1 MTLRPHRFPR
11 FAPLLPVC
19 LFALLLAFCLGCSRI
34 GRDAAAKD
42 AARTEHGSADFTS
55 LDQLTADVERP
66 TGAAEIVMFHF
77 AVKGPKD
84 RWLEAFN
91 AAFCR
96 DLGQR
101 VTRLPQVRGQV
112 PTWVVTSAMSQHGI
126 SDAKVNAASAIK
138 AALVGGRRHALNG
151 TIERQGEKL
160 RAKVNIYDAE
170 SRQQV
175 GDAIGL
181 VGTAQELFE
190 REGWLAEQIAERIGV
205 KLTGEDRLWLNRRQF
220 RSLDGLVA
228 AGQLT
233 QNPGKDYAARL
244 AALRERE
251 PDSLVLETMW
261 LHSGFKDDQ
270 AYMAALQAA
279 HKRFPQEPDFVQ
291 WVFDECQRLGDTA
304 GAKRALDEYLE
315 MSPGSWQ
322 GLNMRGRYCHYTE
335 NDYDASLRATESLA
349 VLYPGCW
356 ESWFRCSW
364 EALELAYEAR
374 AGHYFS
380 EMTKAQQR
388 VFVRGMGEALAAGER
403 ALALNDK
410 DAALLTHMIHVYR
423 ENSRAQDAHD
433 MFDQAIAIAPGHI
446 EAYNALA
453 SMYKRGYQNNEARRM
468 EILKQSIT
476 APAQTWQDL
485 LAQAEN
491 ACYLKDDALTQKLYH
506 KALAAAGGSSCP
518 ELHTAYAAYLG
529 EKLGRKDEAE
539 KHARIAVQ
547 QSASVDG
554 YLTLAW
560 ALSELSR
567 FDDALAAANRA
578 KELGA
583 KQANYDAALAQ
594 IQYQQGKR
602 EEAFQTMAKAHA
614 ADTRDTAYLAVI
626 VGTYMKQGEYDKA
639 WDACQELV
647 QHPGIEESPDITRVV
662 GDVHALKGR
671 YKDAI
676 RYYDMTLKKE
686 PDDWDSLTHGALCY
700 MALGEH
706 KRAAPRWQRA
716 LAKRGDDAEAH
727 MGLAVCL
734 SLLGQRQNAV
744 AEARQAVKLNPDSAN
759 PQWLTKERHW
769 PEKLARLAAQVA
781 GSAPRK

>member
-1 MTLRPHRFPR
+1 MTRPCRPWCVLSSL
-11 FAPLLPVC
+11 AVC
-19 LFALLLAFCLGCSRI
+19 LSALVLVFSPGCSRI

-42 AARTEHGSADFTS
+42 AAKTEHESADFTS

-84 RWLEAFN
+84 RWLDAFN
-91 AAFCR
+91 AAFSR
-96 DLGQR
+96 DLGRR

-112 PTWVVTSAMSQHGI
+112 PSWVVTRAMAQHGI
-126 SDAKVNAASAIK
+126 PSVPLDAQSAIT
-138 AALVGGRRHALNG
+138 AARVGGRGHALCG
-151 TIERQGEKL
+151 IIEREGEKL
-160 RAKVNIYDAE
+160 RANVGVYDAKTGK
-170 SRQQV
+170 RV
-175 GDAIGL
+175 GEAIEL
-181 VGTAQELFE
+181 VGTPQELLD

-205 KLTGEDRLWLNRRQF
+205 KLTAEDGSWLNRRQF
-220 RSLDGLVA
+220 RTLDNLLA
-228 AGQLT
+228 AGRLMT
-233 QNPGKDYAARL
+233 QPDRDFAAKL

-251 PDSLVLETMW
+251 PDALVLETAW
-261 LHSGFKDDQ
+261 LYSGLKDSS
-270 AYMAALQAA
+270 AYMAALEAA

-291 WVFDECQRLGDTA
+291 WIFDECLRLGDKA
-304 GAKRALDEYLE
+304 GAKRALDEYLGL
-315 MSPGSWQ
+315 SPGSWQ
-322 GLNMRGRYCHYTE
+322 GLNMRARYRHYME
-335 NDYDASLRATESLA
+335 HDFASALRATESLA

-364 EALELAYEAR
+364 EALELAYKMR
-374 AGHYFS
+374 AGHYFG

-388 VFVRGMGEALAAGER
+388 VFVRGMREALAAGER

-410 DAALLTHMIHVYR
+410 DAELLTHMIHVYR
-423 ENSRAQDAHD
+423 ENSRPQDAHD

-453 SMYKRGYQNNEARRM
+453 SMYKRGYHNNEARRM
-468 EILKQSIT
+468 EILKQSLA
-476 APAQTWQDL
+476 APAKTWQDL

-491 ACYLKDDALTQKLYH
+491 ALDLKDDDLAGKLFQ
-506 KALAAAGGSSCP
+506 KALAAAGSSSCP
-518 ELHTAYAAYLG
+518 ELHTSYAAYVG
-529 EKLGRKDEAE
+529 EKLGRKEEAE

-554 YLTLAW
+554 YLTLTW

-583 KQANYDAALAQ
+583 EQADYDAMLAQ
-594 IQYQQGKR
+594 IQYQQGKW
-602 EEAFQTMAKAHA
+602 EQAFKAMGKAHA
-614 ADTRDTAYLAVI
+614 ADVRDITYLAVI
-626 VGTYMKQGEYDKA
+626 VGTYMKQGDYDKA

-662 GDVHALKGR
+662 GDIHALKGR

-686 PDDWDSLTHGALCY
+686 PDDRDSLTHGALCH
-700 MALGEH
+700 MFLGDN
-706 KRAAPRWQRA
+706 KRAAQRWQQA
-716 LAKRGDDAEAH
+716 VSKHPDDAESH

-734 SLLGQRQNAV
+734 NLLGEKQKSL
-744 AEARQAVKLNPDSAN
+744 AEARRAVKLNPDSAN
-759 PQWLTKERHW
+759 PQWLTEERHW
-769 PEKLARLAAQVA
+769 PEKVARLAAQVA
-781 GSAPRK
+781 GSAAHE